1 MASHED
7 FPNEDTATEPVQSLS
22 DEPGDDGAQV
32 DRALGGLVEQG
43 RDLLQAVKS
52 RQVIVAAV
60 AMGAVAAAAIGAKIV
75 YDRRKSEK
83 VYTKAVHQLE
93 DARAALVA
101 AASEL
106 PERSRAML
114 HRVAHR

>member
-7 FPNEDTATEPVQSLS
+7 FPNEDTAPEPVQSLS
-22 DEPGDDGAQV
+22 DEPGDEGAQV
-32 DRALGGLVEQG
+32 DRTLDGLVEQG
-43 RDLLQAVKS
+43 QDLLQAVKP

-60 AMGAVAAAAIGAKIV
+60 AVGAVAAAAIGAKIA

-83 VYTKAVHQLE
+83 VYTTAVHQLE
-93 DARAALVA
+93 DARDALVA

-106 PERSRAML
+106 PERSRAVL
-114 HRVAHR
+114 HRVTHR